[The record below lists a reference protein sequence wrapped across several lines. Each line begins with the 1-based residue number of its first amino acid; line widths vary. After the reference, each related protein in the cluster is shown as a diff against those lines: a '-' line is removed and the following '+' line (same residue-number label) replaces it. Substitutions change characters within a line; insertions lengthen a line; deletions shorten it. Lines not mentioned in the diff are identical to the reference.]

1 MVAHVDAPPKATER
15 VSPYSDTPFPASV
28 ATTHLAL
35 LVLSPE
41 HIGTLFPGD
50 KIVSSPPLGSPLHG
64 WITSGDPKNFI
75 GTLATSWVFFRDM
88 SEHDVSGPTQ
98 YRPWFFARVS
108 SAGMDT
114 FMIRMTAEWFTE
126 AKKYMNLPSL
136 DRSVHHVHGSMVQRV
151 LNTQGHHN
159 VCTIDDWKYEILTKT
174 IVIPKSNE
182 RLTLFLTQ
190 ESKGATQKTKGEM
203 PPKTKGERRDD
214 NKRPTK
220 HRRTQKKNNLAL
232 MKTKSRFS
240 MRQRCDNLARLKTE
254 Q

>member
-41 HIGTLFPGD
+41 HIGTFFPGD
-50 KIVSSPPLGSPLHG
+50 KIVSSPPLGSPPHG
-64 WITSGDPKNFI
+64 WITSGDPKKFI
-75 GTLATSWVFFRDM
+75 GC
-88 SEHDVSGPTQ
+88 
-98 YRPWFFARVS
+98 
-108 SAGMDT
+108 
-114 FMIRMTAEWFTE
+114 
-126 AKKYMNLPSL
+126 
-136 DRSVHHVHGSMVQRV
+136 MVQRV
-151 LNTQGHHN
+151 LNAQGHHN
-159 VCTIDDWKYEILTKT
+159 VCTLDDWKYEILTKT

-220 HRRTQKKNNLAL
+220 HRRMQKKNNLAL
-232 MKTKSRFS
+232 M
-240 MRQRCDNLARLKTE
+240 A
-254 Q
+254 